1 MFMSS
6 ITLLMY
12 VVSWDV
18 EKRYSQINDVYV
30 NIARH
35 GRLVF
40 GSFLVVC
47 LMSVIVPSFLQPF
60 VFAIY
65 AMFCAYGMIYW
76 LHEETVDEVEGLDI
90 V

>member
-1 MFMSS
+1 MFIIL

-12 VVSWDV
+12 GVSYDA
-18 EKRYSQINDVYV
+18 EERYSQINDVYV

-40 GSFLVVC
+40 GSFLLVC
-47 LMSVIVPSFLQPF
+47 LASVIVPSFLQPF

-65 AMFCAYGMIYW
+65 VMCCAYGMIYW
-76 LHEETVDEVEGLDI
+76 LHEEIADEVDGLDI
-90 V
+90 